1 MAESGEGRNAP
12 RAGRDGTA
20 GRAHAPRVYH
30 RAMNARRG
38 SCGLAALLL
47 CTLATSACARDC
59 APQVR
64 DGWVRLTP
72 GGMPMHA
79 GFGRI
84 ENTCAT
90 PVRIVGASSPSYGS
104 VELHE
109 SRIEGGVS
117 RMRAVPELRIAPDAA
132 AVLKPG
138 GLHLMLMQPASM
150 LKPGSRV
157 AIEFRLAGGGTLRG
171 EFEVRGH
178 RTP

>member
-1 MAESGEGRNAP
+1 MGLLALGLCCMAMG
-12 RAGRDGTA
+12 
-20 GRAHAPRVYH
+20 
-30 RAMNARRG
+30 
-38 SCGLAALLL
+38 
-47 CTLATSACARDC
+47 ACARDC

-64 DGWVRLTP
+64 EGWVRLTP

-84 ENTCAT
+84 ENFCAT
-90 PVRIVGASSPSYGS
+90 RVNIVGASSPSYGS

-117 RMRAVPELRIAPDAA
+117 RMRAVPELRIAPDNA

-138 GLHLMLMQPASM
+138 GLHLMLMQPASP

-157 AIEFRLAGGGTLRG
+157 AVEFELSGGGKLLG
-171 EFEVRGH
+171 EFEVRSATGEAAG
-178 RTP
+178 R